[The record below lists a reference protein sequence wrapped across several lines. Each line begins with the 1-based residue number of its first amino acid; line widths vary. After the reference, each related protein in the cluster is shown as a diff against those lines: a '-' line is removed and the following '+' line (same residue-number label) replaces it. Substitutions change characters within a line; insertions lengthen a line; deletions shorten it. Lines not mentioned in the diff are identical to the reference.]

1 MDYGRTFN
9 GMLVYGCIKNRQ
21 QTIDI
26 SHTSIVFSY
35 SNNSYSWTLFSA
47 LIKGSWLTTFTSF
60 LIAWQKIYAAF
71 LTINTLMLYYSYIK
85 VSCRRNRR
93 HSCLFMS
100 VLPKVKYFLLCCISE
115 TGTTRLTNEIELY
128 SIFNHVNHGKVKSLR
143 GFFFLNWCADTP
155 GSPYAIN
162 ASDAGRCEPRLQW
175 NNKYKPVAVSDI
187 SRDTLKGFIRR

>member
-1 MDYGRTFN
+1 MYVNRKWCLFPYT
-9 GMLVYGCIKNRQ
+9 VPSWRHQICIVSVLGSVFTLIE
-21 QTIDI
+21 TIFRKI
-26 SHTSIVFSY
+26 CAQPLLKI
-35 SNNSYSWTLFSA
+35 A
-47 LIKGSWLTTFTSF
+47 KRPRKTFTSF
-60 LIAWQKIYAAF
+60 LIAWQKIKVAF
-71 LTINTLMLYYSYIK
+71 LTINTLMLHYSYIK

-143 GFFFLNWCADTP
+143 VFFLNWCADTP
-155 GSPYAIN
+155 GAPYAIR
-162 ASDAGRCEPRLQW
+162 ASDAGRCEPRLQQ

>member
-1 MDYGRTFN
+1 MVPLLDY

-60 LIAWQKIYAAF
+60 LIAWQKIKVAF
-71 LTINTLMLYYSYIK
+71 LTINTLMLHYSYIK

-93 HSCLFMS
+93 HSCLFKS

-143 GFFFLNWCADTP
+143 GFFKLMRRHTW
-155 GSPYAIN
+155 I
-162 ASDAGRCEPRLQW
+162 
-175 NNKYKPVAVSDI
+175 
-187 SRDTLKGFIRR
+187 TLFDQSFGCG